1 MRVFCYTY
9 FVRDMSIS
17 ITKLSKQYMQTRSK
31 GFTLVE
37 LLVVIGIVGILL
49 AITLVA
55 INPARQFAQAN
66 NAKRTAD
73 VNNVLNAV
81 TQLKVDLRGSLPSGV
96 AIPTGAV
103 ALASTTADMTDL
115 CNAVVPA
122 YIAALPTDPTTGAWV
137 DCGTFDTGYNIS
149 QNASGRVTISAPS
162 AEAPGGGTPP
172 VISVSR

>member
-1 MRVFCYTY
+1 
-9 FVRDMSIS
+9 
-17 ITKLSKQYMQTRSK
+17 MQTRSK

-73 VNNVLNAV
+73 VNAILNAV
-81 TQLKVDLRGSLPSGV
+81 TQLKVDAKGTLTAPI
-96 AIPTGAV
+96 AIPTGATNFASGDV
-103 ALASTTADMTDL
+103 GLAALCSAI
-115 CNAVVPA
+115 VPT
-122 YIAALPTDPTTGAWV
+122 YIAALPTDPTAVGAV
-137 DCGTFDTGYNIS
+137 FTSCAAFDLGYNIS
-149 QNASGRVTISAPS
+149 TSADGRVTVAAPA

>member
-1 MRVFCYTY
+1 
-9 FVRDMSIS
+9 
-17 ITKLSKQYMQTRSK
+17 MQTRSK

-66 NAKRTAD
+66 NAKRSAD
-73 VNNVLNAV
+73 VANVLNAV
-81 TQLKVDLRGSLPSGV
+81 TQWKVDLRGALPAGIV
-96 AIPTGAV
+96 IPTGAI
-103 ALASTTADMTDL
+103 ALASTSNDMTEL
-115 CNAVVPA
+115 CNAIVPT

-137 DCGTFDTGYNIS
+137 GCASFDTGYDIL
-149 QNASGRVTISAPS
+149 QTPEGRITVSAPD
-162 AEAPGGGTPP
+162 AEAPDGATPP

>member
-1 MRVFCYTY
+1 MKKY
-9 FVRDMSIS
+9 
-17 ITKLSKQYMQTRSK
+17 SK

-73 VNNVLNAV
+73 VNAILNAI
-81 TQLKVDLRGSLPSGV
+81 TQLKVDSRGVLPTGV
-96 AIPTGAV
+96 AIPASSTLLSSADTGLA
-103 ALASTTADMTDL
+103 ALCS
-115 CNAVVPA
+115 AVVPA
-122 YIAALPTDPTTGAWV
+122 YIAALPTDPTATDAV
-137 DCGTFDTGYNIS
+137 FNSCADFDTGYNVL
-149 QNASGRVTISAPS
+149 QDADSGRVTVQAPE

-172 VISVSR
+172 VIAVSR

>member
-1 MRVFCYTY
+1 M
-9 FVRDMSIS
+9 
-17 ITKLSKQYMQTRSK
+17 

-66 NAKRTAD
+66 NAKRSAD
-73 VNNVLNAV
+73 VANVLNAV
-81 TQLKVDLRGSLPSGV
+81 TQLKVDLRGALPTGV

-103 ALASTTADMTDL
+103 AFASTTSDMTDL
-115 CNAVVPA
+115 CNAIVPT
-122 YIAALPTDPTTGAWV
+122 YIAALPTDPTTGAWAS
-137 DCGTFDTGYNIS
+137 CASFDTGYNIL
-149 QNASGRVTISAPS
+149 QTVEGRITVAAPN
-162 AEAPGGGTPP
+162 AEAPDGATPP

>member
-1 MRVFCYTY
+1 LLKSGIV
-9 FVRDMSIS
+9 II
-17 ITKLSKQYMQTRSK
+17 ITPFINTHMQTRSK

-55 INPARQFAQAN
+55 INPARQFKQAN

-81 TQLKVDLRGSLPSGV
+81 TQLKVDLRGSLPITV
-96 AIPTGAV
+96 PTGAV
-103 ALASTTADMTDL
+103 AFASATTDMTTL
-115 CNAVVPA
+115 CNAIVPT
-122 YIAALPTDPTTGAWV
+122 YIAALPTDPLTGAYTS
-137 DCGTFDTGYNIS
+137 CASFDTGYTIL
-149 QNASGRVTISAPS
+149 QTAAGRVTISAPS
-162 AEAPGGGTPP
+162 AEAPDGATPP